1 MQSPIPDYLQNV
13 WDTCAQNVDGAV
25 ADYIP
30 ELAEVDPDLFGI
42 CVATADGYLYEVG
55 DTRVDFSIQSMSKP
69 FTYAL
74 ALAHRGIED
83 VGKKID
89 VEPSGDAFNNISLER
104 ATGRPSNAMINAG
117 AITATS
123 LIKDDGRESRFER
136 IRATYSQY
144 AGRELTIDNAIYE
157 SESQTGFRNRAI
169 GYMLRTVGILEHD
182 PDPVLEDYFRQ
193 CSIRLDCRDV
203 AIMAAT
209 LANGGVNPRT
219 GRRLLTQPLLT
230 HLLSVMTTCGMY
242 DAAGDWVTSVGMPAK
257 SGVSGGI
264 LAVLPGQLGLAVYSP
279 RLDEHGN
286 SVRGVQACERLSRDL
301 GMHFMRV
308 SRESSS
314 AIRATYT
321 LSQAHLKSRVVAESR
336 HDETLAAHGDR
347 VRVYELQGDLL
358 FTGTET
364 FLRDITSLEV
374 EPGTLVLDVQRVNE
388 VNEVARRLILELV
401 RRLHADGG
409 QAILIDSED
418 VFFEGADP
426 TEFAHVFN
434 DRHKAL
440 RWCADTLVDL

>member
-1 MQSPIPDYLQNV
+1 MHSPIPDYLQSV

-30 ELAEVDPDLFGI
+30 ELADVDPDLFGI

-55 DTRVDFSIQSMSKP
+55 DTRTDFSIQSMSKP

-74 ALAHRGIED
+74 ALAHRGIEE
-83 VGKKID
+83 VGTKID

-123 LIKDDGRESRFER
+123 LIKDDGAESRFER
-136 IRATYSQY
+136 IRAAYSKY
-144 AGRELTIDNAIYE
+144 AGRELAINNDIYE

-169 GYMLRTVGILEHD
+169 GYMLRTVGILEDD

-193 CSIRLDCRDV
+193 CSISLDCRDV

-219 GRRLLTQPLLT
+219 GDRLLSQPLLT

-264 LAVLPGQLGLAVYSP
+264 MAVLPGQLGLAVYSP
-279 RLDEHGN
+279 RLDQHGN

-321 LSQAHLKSRVVAESR
+321 LSQAHQKSRVVSESR
-336 HDETLAAHGDR
+336 HDETLAARGNG

-364 FLRDITSLEV
+364 FLRDVGSLEI
-374 EPGTLVLDVQRVNE
+374 EPGTLVIDVQRVNE

-401 RRLHADGG
+401 RRLNADGRH
-409 QAILIDSED
+409 AVLVDSEG

-426 TEFAHVFN
+426 TEFAEVFD
-434 DRHKAL
+434 DRRKAL
-440 RWCADTLVDL
+440 RWCASALVEP